1 MLLRALSRELERN
14 MDLMDATASLLRR
27 ERDMLQG
34 DLEQRV
40 AITSL
45 HTDVWDSVVNAGTLD
60 AFEESDV
67 IAAAYHR
74 IQEINELIDLFRREG
89 NPKLYSPLI
98 ASRVEGRE
106 RDEVIDIIQGQ
117 CEDAAP
123 TVHQAYQAVQ
133 EMLDRTCPVCGRVF
147 DAPRGVKSHLTQVD
161 DAAHEKHA
169 IDL

>member
-1 MLLRALSRELERN
+1 
-14 MDLMDATASLLRR
+14 MDIMDATASLLRR

-40 AITSL
+40 SITSL
-45 HTDVWDSVVNAGTLD
+45 HTDVWQSVVNAGTLD
-60 AFEESDV
+60 DIAGSEEV
-67 IAAAYHR
+67 AAAYHR
-74 IQEINELIDLFRREG
+74 IREINELIALFRREG

-106 RDEVIDIIQGQ
+106 RDEVVDIIQGQ

-123 TVHQAYQAVQ
+123 AVHKAYQAVQ

-147 DAPRGVKSHLTQVD
+147 DAPRGVKSHIKQVD
-161 DAAHEKHA
+161 DEAHEKHA